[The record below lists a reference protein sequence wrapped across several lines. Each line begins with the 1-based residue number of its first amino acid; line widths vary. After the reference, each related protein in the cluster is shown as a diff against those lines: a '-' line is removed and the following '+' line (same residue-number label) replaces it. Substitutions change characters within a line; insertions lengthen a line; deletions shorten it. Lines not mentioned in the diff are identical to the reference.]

1 MPTAS
6 DSTERKILIVDDSAF
21 EQRVLVDLLSELP
34 YKVSVAFNGLQGYQL
49 ALANQPDLILLDVRM
64 PNMDGYTACRLLKAN
79 PVTQDIPVIFLSGA
93 DADEERIMGLSIGGV
108 DYVSKPFSPGELAA
122 RIQVH
127 LNLSRRRADH
137 DRQATN
143 DHAAGTDASAIG
155 GTAQPANADSDPDAV
170 IVAAVKRLIADNLAS
185 LPGLAEIARSVGTY
199 REKLSQIFREQT
211 GMTVFAFIREAR
223 IRRGETLLRETE
235 MDVQD
240 IALLIGFN
248 NAGNFATAFR
258 ERTGITP
265 SAFRTSIQQRKTPQ
279 G

>member
-1 MPTAS
+1 MPTTLES
-6 DSTERKILIVDDSAF
+6 SRSKILIVDDSAF
-21 EQRVLVDLLSELP
+21 EQRMLADLLSEMP

-49 ALANQPDLILLDVRM
+49 ALANRPDLILLDVRM

-93 DADEERIMGLSIGGV
+93 DADDDRILGLSIGGV

-127 LNLSRRRADH
+127 LNLAK
-137 DRQATN
+137 RQQQAPPTEAE
-143 DHAAGTDASAIG
+143 DEEHMEAE
-155 GTAQPANADSDPDAV
+155 SDPDAV
-170 IVAAVKRLIADNLAS
+170 LVNAVKRLISDNLAA

-199 REKLSQIFREQT
+199 REKLSQVFREQT
-211 GMTVFAFIREAR
+211 GMTVFGFIREER
-223 IRRGETLLRETE
+223 IRRGEELLKDTDI
-235 MDVQD
+235 DVQD

-258 ERTGITP
+258 ERMGVTP
-265 SAFRTSIQQRKTPQ
+265 TAYRQAIHKKP
-279 G
+279 

>member
-1 MPTAS
+1 MQSTAE
-6 DSTERKILIVDDSAF
+6 STRSKILIVDDSAF
-21 EQRVLVDLLSELP
+21 EQRLLVDLLSELP

-49 ALANQPDLILLDVRM
+49 ALAQRPDLILLDVRM

-93 DADEERIMGLSIGGV
+93 DADDDRILGLSIGGV

-127 LNLSRRRADH
+127 LNLAKRH
-137 DRQATN
+137 QAAPPTE
-143 DHAAGTDASAIG
+143 AGAEPEPEAE
-155 GTAQPANADSDPDAV
+155 SDPDTV
-170 IVAAVKRLIADNLAS
+170 LVNAVKRLIADNLAA

-199 REKLSQIFREQT
+199 REKLSQVFREQT
-211 GMTVFAFIREAR
+211 GMTVFGFIREER
-223 IRRGETLLRETE
+223 IRRGEELLKDTDI
-235 MDVQD
+235 DVQD

-258 ERTGITP
+258 ERMGVTP
-265 SAFRTSIQQRKTPQ
+265 TAYRQAIQKK
-279 G
+279 

>member
-1 MPTAS
+1 MQTARES
-6 DSTERKILIVDDSAF
+6 KQRKILIVDDSAF

-34 YKVSVAFNGLQGYQL
+34 YKVSVAFNGLQGYQQ
-49 ALANQPDLILLDVRM
+49 ALANHPDLILLDVRM

-79 PVTQDIPVIFLSGA
+79 PVTQDIPIIFLSGA

-127 LNLSRRRADH
+127 LNLASRRQARAAD
-137 DRQATN
+137 D
-143 DHAAGTDASAIG
+143 SAPPPQIVY
-155 GTAQPANADSDPDAV
+155 DSDPDAV
-170 IVAAVKRLIADNLAS
+170 LVSAVKRLITDNLAT

-199 REKLSQIFREQT
+199 RERLSQVFREQT
-211 GMTVFAFIREAR
+211 GMTVFGFIREER
-223 IRRGETLLRETE
+223 IRRGEELLKDTDI
-235 MDVQD
+235 DVQD

-258 ERTGITP
+258 ERLGVTP
-265 SAFRTSIQQRKTPQ
+265 SAYRLSIQNKKTPLD
-279 G
+279 

>member
-1 MPTAS
+1 MPTTLES
-6 DSTERKILIVDDSAF
+6 IRSKILIVDDSAF
-21 EQRVLVDLLSELP
+21 EQRMLVDLLSEMP

-49 ALANQPDLILLDVRM
+49 ALANRPDLILLDVRM

-93 DADEERIMGLSIGGV
+93 DADDDRILGLSIGGV

-127 LNLSRRRADH
+127 LNLARRQH
-137 DRQATN
+137 QGPPTN
-143 DHAAGTDASAIG
+143 AEEEEQLEAE
-155 GTAQPANADSDPDAV
+155 SDPDAV
-170 IVAAVKRLIADNLAS
+170 LVNAVKRLISDNLAA

-199 REKLSQIFREQT
+199 REKLSQVFREQT
-211 GMTVFAFIREAR
+211 GMTVFGFIREER
-223 IRRGETLLRETE
+223 IRRGEELLKDTDI
-235 MDVQD
+235 DVQD

-258 ERTGITP
+258 ERMGVTP
-265 SAFRTSIQQRKTPQ
+265 TAYRQAIQKK
-279 G
+279 

>member
-1 MPTAS
+1 MPTTL
-6 DSTERKILIVDDSAF
+6 DRNQRKILIVDDSAF

-49 ALANQPDLILLDVRM
+49 ALAQHPDLILLDVRM

-79 PVTQDIPVIFLSGA
+79 PATQDIPVIFLSGA

-127 LNLSRRRADH
+127 LNLTRRQQPQAD
-137 DRQATN
+137 
-143 DHAAGTDASAIG
+143 AAA
-155 GTAQPANADSDPDAV
+155 PPPEADNDPDAV
-170 IVAAVKRLIADNLAS
+170 IVSAVKRLVADNLAS

-199 REKLSQIFREQT
+199 REKLSQVFREQT
-211 GMTVFAFIREAR
+211 GMTVFGYVREER
-223 IRRGETLLRETE
+223 IRRGEELLKETDI
-235 MDVQD
+235 DVQD

-258 ERTGITP
+258 ERMGVTP
-265 SAFRTSIQQRKTPQ
+265 SAYRQGIQHKKTSP

>member
-6 DSTERKILIVDDSAF
+6 DSTQRKILIVDDSAF

-49 ALANQPDLILLDVRM
+49 ALANLPDLILLDVRM

-127 LNLSRRRADH
+127 LDLARRAGA
-137 DRQATN
+137 RR
-143 DHAAGTDASAIG
+143 
-155 GTAQPANADSDPDAV
+155 QPASNDEGSGTQAGDRARTGSGADSDPDAV
-170 IVAAVKRLIADNLAS
+170 IVAAVKRLIADNLAT

-223 IRRGETLLRETE
+223 IKRGEELLRDTE
-235 MDVQD
+235 IDVQD

-265 SAFRTSIQQRKTPQ
+265 SAFRASIHQRKTPQ

>member
-1 MPTAS
+1 MPTTLES
-6 DSTERKILIVDDSAF
+6 CRSKILIVDDSAF
-21 EQRVLVDLLSELP
+21 EQRMLADLLSEMP

-49 ALANQPDLILLDVRM
+49 ALANRPDLILLDVRM

-93 DADEERIMGLSIGGV
+93 DADDDRILGLSIGGV

-127 LNLSRRRADH
+127 LNLARR
-137 DRQATN
+137 QQSAT
-143 DHAAGTDASAIG
+143 
-155 GTAQPANADSDPDAV
+155 PANAEEERQLEAESEPDAV
-170 IVAAVKRLIADNLAS
+170 LVNAVKRLISDNLAA

-199 REKLSQIFREQT
+199 REKLSQVFREQT
-211 GMTVFAFIREAR
+211 GMTVFGFIREER
-223 IRRGETLLRETE
+223 IRRGEELLRDTDI
-235 MDVQD
+235 DVQD

-258 ERTGITP
+258 ERMGVTPTAYRQAIQHKKTG
-265 SAFRTSIQQRKTPQ
+265 
-279 G
+279 

>member
-6 DSTERKILIVDDSAF
+6 DSTQRKILIVDDSAF

-49 ALANQPDLILLDVRM
+49 ALANLPDLILLDVRM

-127 LNLSRRRADH
+127 LNLARRVS
-137 DRQATN
+137 DRGLQASN
-143 DHAAGTDASAIG
+143 DPEAGGGAAAGSG
-155 GTAQPANADSDPDAV
+155 ADSDPDAV
-170 IVAAVKRLIADNLAS
+170 IVAAVKRLIADNLAT

-223 IRRGETLLRETE
+223 IRRGEELLRDTD

-265 SAFRTSIQQRKTPQ
+265 SAFRTSNHHPQRKTPQ
-279 G
+279 A

>member
-6 DSTERKILIVDDSAF
+6 DSTQRKILIVDDSAF

-49 ALANQPDLILLDVRM
+49 ALANHPDLILLDVRM

-127 LNLSRRRADH
+127 LDLARRVSG
-137 DRQATN
+137 RQASN
-143 DHAAGTDASAIG
+143 DAGAGAPG
-155 GTAQPANADSDPDAV
+155 ADSDPDAV
-170 IVAAVKRLIADNLAS
+170 IVAAVKRLIADNLAT

-223 IRRGETLLRETE
+223 LRRGEALLRDTD

-258 ERTGITP
+258 ERNGVTP
-265 SAFRTSIQQRKTPQ
+265 SAFRASIQQRKTPQ
-279 G
+279 A

>member
-127 LNLSRRRADH
+127 LNLSRRRADQ
-137 DRQATN
+137 DRQAAN
-143 DHAAGTDASAIG
+143 DNAAGTDAIG